1 MTERIERAR
10 GAGRHWGAWMRR
22 GGVLLLASCLAACSG
37 LSQKPEISLVGI
49 ELVGWGL
56 FEQRFKL
63 QLEVHNP
70 NASSL
75 SVEAL
80 DFEIELN
87 GEHFARGASTA
98 ALVVPAQGQAMLDLP
113 TTTRLDTLVRQLKAL
128 QQAGRSTAEYRIVG
142 NATLATI
149 GRVPFERKGE
159 IALGAFERLLP
170 KAPPR

>member
-1 MTERIERAR
+1 MTERIERAH
-10 GAGRHWGAWMRR
+10 GAGGHWGAWMRR
-22 GGVLLLASCLAACSG
+22 CGALLLTACLAACSG
-37 LSQKPEISLVGI
+37 LSQKPEISLAGI

-70 NASSL
+70 NASPL

-98 ALVVPAQGQAMLDLP
+98 ALVVPAQGQAMLELP

-128 QQAGRSTAEYRIVG
+128 QQAGRSTAEYRIAG
-142 NATLATI
+142 NATLATV